1 MPKEIM
7 LMEEVEGLG
16 KEGDVVEVAEGY
28 ARNYLIPKKIGS
40 PVNKAARRFLIKR
53 EKQREIDNKENL
65 AEAKSLADKI
75 AQVSCT
81 IPVKTGKEDK
91 LFGSVHEGMILNALK
106 VQGLE
111 LQKDQIVLDE
121 SIDNL
126 GVFEVPIKLHP
137 EVVVQLKVWV
147 VKE

>member
-16 KEGDVVEVAEGY
+16 KEGDVVEVADGY
-28 ARNYLIPKKIGS
+28 ARNYLIPKRIGS
-40 PVNKAARRFLIKR
+40 PVNSAARRFLEKR
-53 EKQREIDNKENL
+53 EKQRAIENQEKL
-65 AEAKSLADKI
+65 TKSKALADRI

-81 IPVKTGKEDK
+81 IPVKTGKDDK
-91 LFGSVHEGMILNALK
+91 LFGSVHEGMILKALHG
-106 VQGLE
+106 QGVD
-111 LQKDQIVLDE
+111 LQKDQIILDE
-121 SIDNL
+121 SIDDL

>member
-1 MPKEIM
+1 MPKEIL

-16 KEGDVVEVAEGY
+16 KEGDVVEVADGY
-28 ARNYLIPKKIGS
+28 ARNYLIPNKIGS
-40 PVNKAARRFLIKR
+40 PVNKAARRFLVKR
-53 EKQREIDNKENL
+53 EKQRAVENKEKL
-65 AEAKSLADKI
+65 AEAKALADKI

-81 IPVKTGKEDK
+81 IPVKTGKDDK
-91 LFGSVHEGMILNALK
+91 LFGSVHEGMILKAL
-106 VQGLE
+106 QGQGVE
-111 LQKDQIVLDE
+111 LLKEQIVLGEAIDE
-121 SIDNL
+121 L